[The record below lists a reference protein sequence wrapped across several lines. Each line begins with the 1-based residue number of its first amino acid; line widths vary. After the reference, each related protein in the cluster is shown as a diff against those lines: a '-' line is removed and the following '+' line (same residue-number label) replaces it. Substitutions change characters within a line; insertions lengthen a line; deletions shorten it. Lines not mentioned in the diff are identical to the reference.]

1 MKNDP
6 LGTVVALAWIA
17 VIALFL
23 FSIYAVVTFK
33 SEMRKDIQH
42 LKRTAKTE
50 EELETVRLAEN
61 LYNELT
67 NPAVPTAVACC
78 CILLSFIIALFDFD
92 SGAEFFIA
100 TILLISPICIGLSA
114 IFFEL
119 NVETR
124 HNYGIYNTKEDLKDH
139 ASAAFALHG
148 IISNA
153 KKLAGSGKRQTDYF
167 KSKSKKI

>member
-1 MKNDP
+1 MNNP
-6 LGTVVALAWIA
+6 LGFVVGLAWIV

-23 FSIYAVVTFK
+23 FSIYAVVAFK

-42 LKRTAKTE
+42 LKRTSKTE

-67 NPAVPTAVACC
+67 NPAVPTAIVCF

-92 SGAEFFIA
+92 SGAEFFIV
-100 TILLISPICIGLSA
+100 TIFLISPVCIAVSA

-119 NVETR
+119 NIETR
-124 HNYGIYNTKEDLKDH
+124 HSYGIYNTKEDLKDH
-139 ASAAFALHG
+139 ASAAYAFHG

-167 KSKSKKI
+167 KSKNKKI

>member
-1 MKNDP
+1 MNNP
-6 LGTVVALAWIA
+6 LGFVVGLAWIV

-23 FSIYAVVTFK
+23 FSIYAVVAFK

-42 LKRTAKTE
+42 LKRTSKTE

-67 NPAVPTAVACC
+67 NPAVPTAIVCF

-92 SGAEFFIA
+92 SGAEFFIV
-100 TILLISPICIGLSA
+100 TIFLISPVCIAVSA

-119 NVETR
+119 NIETR
-124 HNYGIYNTKEDLKDH
+124 HSYGIYNTKEDLKDH
-139 ASAAFALHG
+139 ASAAFAFYG

-167 KSKSKKI
+167 KSKNKKI

>member
-1 MKNDP
+1 MNNP
-6 LGTVVALAWIA
+6 LGFVVGLAWIV

-23 FSIYAVVTFK
+23 YSIHAVVAFK

-42 LKRTAKTE
+42 LKRTSKTE

-67 NPAVPTAVACC
+67 NPAVPTAIVCF

-92 SGAEFFIA
+92 SGAEFFIV
-100 TILLISPICIGLSA
+100 TIFLISPVCIAVSA

-119 NVETR
+119 NIETR
-124 HNYGIYNTKEDLKDH
+124 HSYGIYNTKEDLKDH
-139 ASAAFALHG
+139 ASAAFAFYS
-148 IISNA
+148 IASNA

-167 KSKSKKI
+167 KSKNKKI